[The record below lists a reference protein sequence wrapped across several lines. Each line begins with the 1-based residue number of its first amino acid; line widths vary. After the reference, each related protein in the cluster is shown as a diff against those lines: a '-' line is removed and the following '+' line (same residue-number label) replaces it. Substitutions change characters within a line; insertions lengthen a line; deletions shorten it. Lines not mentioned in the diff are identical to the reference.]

1 MATVP
6 DIVPQQVATRRLVTD
21 LDEPD
26 QRELVRRARYGV
38 IETADERLVSIQ
50 LRRWPR
56 RAGPFDLL
64 LGRTLHRR
72 RPGNR
77 CRLFYNQPVGHDDFL
92 ALKFTVS
99 GRGTSFA
106 TFRAALRVLD
116 EIARI
121 KGTHAIVCDVANRR
135 ISDRLMAR
143 WGWEAHLPSR
153 WHRHFIKRFDVR
165 RPGLAQQAVDAVHQA
180 VHAER
185 LA

>member
-6 DIVPQQVATRRLVTD
+6 DNLVRHAASWRNITD
-21 LDEPD
+21 LADRA
-26 QRELVRRARYGV
+26 QRELVRTARYGV
-38 IETADERLVSIQ
+38 IETADEWLVRIR

-64 LGRTLHRR
+64 LGRTLHHRWR
-72 RPGNR
+72 GNR
-77 CRLFYNQPVGHDDFL
+77 CRLYYNQPVGHDDFL

-106 TFRAALRVLD
+106 TFRAALQVLD
-116 EIARI
+116 EVARI

-135 ISDRLMAR
+135 ISNRLMAR

-153 WHRHFIKRFDVR
+153 WHRHYIKRF
-165 RPGLAQQAVDAVHQA
+165 
-180 VHAER
+180 ER
-185 LA
+185 E